1 MVDVWIPWGMTHI
14 NRGNL
19 SSRTLEE
26 AADGKVA
33 HILENKIN
41 FKRRQQ

>member
-1 MVDVWIPWGMTHI
+1 MTHI

-26 AADGKVA
+26 AADGNLA
-33 HILENKIN
+33 HIQENRIR
-41 FKRRQQ
+41 FQKRRQQ